1 MADIIG
7 DGSWYIATD
16 GEGIFHPVEL
26 TVGLFMGHEQPHLL
40 KGSTEDEV
48 YNKAFV
54 SPTREPEG
62 SEYAGK
68 YVIENLT
75 PKSEADIIAASDI
88 SQKGDYH
95 GTISIP

>member
-16 GEGIFHPVEL
+16 GEGVFHPVEL
-26 TVGLFMGHEQPHLL
+26 KVGMFMGNGQPHLL

-48 YNKAFV
+48 YAKAFV

-62 SEYAGK
+62 SDDAGK
-68 YVIENLT
+68 YVIEKQTARTL
-75 PKSEADIIAASDI
+75 ADIIAIEIKDI
-88 SQKGDYH
+88 SIQKA
-95 GTISIP
+95 